1 MSTYTTANAAHPAA
15 QAPGDKPKT
24 GRLATASM
32 VGTTLE
38 W

>member
-1 MSTYTTANAAHPAA
+1 MTTYTTANAARPTA
-15 QAPGDKPKT
+15 QAPGDKSKT

-38 W
+38 